1 MVPRE
6 AWRTAL
12 WMWHLLLLV
21 GFAFE
26 LIVFRFSWAVP
37 GPAWWEALR
46 MPALYALIALS
57 VVAVVLSVVM
67 WFHPG
72 RTLAG
77 VCMAVSVCQ
86 GLLFV
91 IVSGAE
97 AFGFWVVLGA
107 VLFTVGG
114 AALARGAA
122 DQGGI
127 PRRADEIEVTR

>member
-1 MVPRE
+1 
-6 AWRTAL
+6 
-12 WMWHLLLLV
+12 MWHLLLLV

-26 LIVFRFSWAVP
+26 LTVFRFSWAVP
-37 GPAWWEALR
+37 GPAWWQALR
-46 MPALYALIALS
+46 MPALYALSALS

-67 WFHPG
+67 WFRPG

-77 VCMAVSVCQ
+77 ACVAVSVCQ

-97 AFGFWVVLGA
+97 AFGLWVVLGA
-107 VLFTVGG
+107 VLFTAGG

-122 DQGGI
+122 GRGSVRGC
-127 PRRADEIEVTR
+127 PNR